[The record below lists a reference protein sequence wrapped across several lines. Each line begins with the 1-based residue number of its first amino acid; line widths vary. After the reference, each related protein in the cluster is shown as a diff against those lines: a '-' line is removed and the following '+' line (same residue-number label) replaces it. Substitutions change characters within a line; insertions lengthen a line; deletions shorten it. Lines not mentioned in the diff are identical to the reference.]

1 MEEQIMKIQ
10 RRNITAF
17 VTIPKEY
24 AEKIKNVTHMIVR
37 ENDMGRLE
45 YEPVRNNKEVEQDE

>member
-1 MEEQIMKIQ
+1 MKETIMKIQ

-24 AEKIKNVTHMIVR
+24 AEKLRNVTHMRVW
-37 ENDMGRLE
+37 ENDFGNLE
-45 YEPVRNNKEVEQDE
+45 YSPIKKEEQQDD